1 MSTVMVC
8 FHPTEF
14 AALLK
19 ISGFNLPANVIIKL
33 VKEADV
39 NGDALIQYR
48 GSLIQKASKSK
59 RAHARKAAAKK
70 KTAMPSH
77 WCQRRWP
84 HPDGSCNDA
93 PSHDSSQCP
102 TIVLRRDSSSCFQRM
117 ARC

>member
-14 AALLK
+14 AAVLK

-59 RAHARKAAAKK
+59 RAHARKQGCRKEEDSHAKPLVS
-70 KTAMPSH
+70 TEMA
-77 WCQRRWP
+77 
-84 HPDGSCNDA
+84 
-93 PSHDSSQCP
+93 SSGWLLQ
-102 TIVLRRDSSSCFQRM
+102 
-117 ARC
+117 

>member
-14 AALLK
+14 AAVLK

-39 NGDALIQYR
+39 NKDGLIQYR

-70 KTAMPSH
+70 KTAIPSH
-77 WCQRRWP
+77 WCLTT
-84 HPDGSCNDA
+84 DIA
-93 PSHDSSQCP
+93 SS
-102 TIVLRRDSSSCFQRM
+102 
-117 ARC
+117 

>member
-39 NGDALIQYR
+39 NRDGLIQYR

-59 RAHARKAAAKK
+59 KRAHAHKAAAKK
-70 KTAMPSH
+70 TAIPSH
-77 WCQRRWP
+77 WCLTT
-84 HPDGSCNDA
+84 DIA
-93 PSHDSSQCP
+93 SS
-102 TIVLRRDSSSCFQRM
+102 
-117 ARC
+117 

>member
-48 GSLIQKASKSK
+48 GSLILK
-59 RAHARKAAAKK
+59 
-70 KTAMPSH
+70 AMPTGH
-77 WCQRRWP
+77 FALYP
-84 HPDGSCNDA
+84 A
-93 PSHDSSQCP
+93 E
-102 TIVLRRDSSSCFQRM
+102 LCFN
-117 ARC
+117 